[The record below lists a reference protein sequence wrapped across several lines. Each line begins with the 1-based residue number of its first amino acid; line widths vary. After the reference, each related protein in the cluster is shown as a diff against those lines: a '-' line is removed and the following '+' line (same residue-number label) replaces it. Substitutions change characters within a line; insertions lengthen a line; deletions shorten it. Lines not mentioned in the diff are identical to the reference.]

1 MIKFN
6 KCRLTDTL
14 LDQWVST
21 EVNVLLV
28 GEKGVGKSH
37 LIMNTFKRNNLKYA
51 YFSGSTLDPWIHLLG
66 IPKAKMMPDGKEK
79 MEFILPENLDDD
91 VEAIFCDEWNRTNK
105 VVRNALLELQ
115 QFKSI
120 NGRKFPKLKMV
131 WGAVNPPK
139 GEEDDG
145 ADYDVDE
152 LDPAQLDRFHIVVEM
167 PNEPDVKY
175 FKEKFGNYKGRIL
188 VDWWKEQSKDA
199 LKILSPRR
207 LEYVGTLFDKGLD
220 IKYLLPISAN
230 VKDLVKKLSVDEK
243 DDMINQLLLNPTDD
257 GIKDFV
263 ENKANFL
270 KYKNKLKSSRF
281 WPYWKHVAH
290 EFLTDEI
297 QTNENF
303 ANYAVYEVLNKNPV
317 YTKAVTDI
325 AKANPSC
332 NILKI
337 IKILHN
343 ENYKIEPITNLADY
357 VSTQTPTFP
366 LPKGGSNPDRFTS
379 TFTGLSSSLNWASA
393 IFNLT
398 TIERKKRISLFID
411 SWKTLTNPI
420 HAINFMIS
428 SLISMQK
435 STIQA
440 DKNFLIAFGATCMLI
455 KRHLSASEIESV
467 LYILEQQ
474 QTRGKFSPNRM
485 DEFINYIKGNI
496 VGAEDNILPE
506 NFLKKVKSI
515 RSVLNIS
522 GTGNDDILDL
532 LNL

>member
-37 LIMNTFKRNNLKYA
+37 LIMDTFKRNNLKYA

-139 GEEDDG
+139 GEDEEG

-152 LDPAQLDRFHIVVEM
+152 LDPAQLDRFHVVVEM
-167 PNEPDVKY
+167 PNEPDPKY
-175 FKEKFGNYKGRIL
+175 FKEKFGSYKGRIL

-207 LEYVGTLFDKGLD
+207 LEYVGTLFNKGLD
-220 IKYLLPISAN
+220 IKYLLPVSAN
-230 VKDLVKKLSVDEK
+230 VKDLVKKLSLDEK
-243 DDMINQLLLNPTDD
+243 DDIVQQLLLNPTDD
-257 GIKDFV
+257 GMKEFV
-263 ENKANFL
+263 ENKTNFL
-270 KYKNKLKSSRF
+270 KYRNKLKSSKF
-281 WPYWKHVAH
+281 WIYWKHVAN
-290 EFLTDEI
+290 EFLIDEI

-303 ANYAVYEVLNKNPV
+303 ANYAVYEVLNKNSI
-317 YTKAVTDI
+317 YTKAVTEI
-325 AKANPSC
+325 AQAHPDC
-332 NILKI
+332 DILKI
-337 IKILHN
+337 IKIFHN
-343 ENYKIEPITNLADY
+343 ENYKLEPIDDLSNY
-357 VSTQTPTFP
+357 VSSQTPTFP
-366 LPKGGSNPDRFTS
+366 LPKGGISVDNFCSSFTS
-379 TFTGLSSSLNWASA
+379 ICPALNWTTA
-393 IFNLT
+393 IYNYN
-398 TIERKKRISLFID
+398 TIERKKRIALFVNC
-411 SWKTLTNPI
+411 WKNISQPI

-428 SLISMQK
+428 TLISMQK
-435 STIQA
+435 ATILT
-440 DKNFLIAFGATCMLI
+440 DKNFLPAFGATCMLI
-455 KRHLSASEIESV
+455 KKHLKEEEIEQVATV
-467 LYILEQQ
+467 LESQKLK
-474 QTRGKFSPNRM
+474 GKISSNRM
-485 DEFINYIKGNI
+485 DEFINFIRGK
-496 VGAEDNILPE
+496 VKADDNILPE
-506 NFLKKVKSI
+506 KFLKKIKSI

-532 LNL
+532 LKI